1 MKILSG
7 RWFGVSVLA
16 GSLMTLGCGGSTPET
31 SNRVVFWQFWPKATI
46 EPLVDKFEAENPDL
60 EVVVEMLTWQSG
72 QEKITAAEEL
82 VQLQEKRV
90 QSLEDL
96 YSAGRASFADLAS
109 AQTGVANAKIRVLNY
124 KQDRYVAE
132 AAMPL
137 LMDTVRE
144 KVIVAE
150 RAVEIREEL
159 VGEVQRLYE
168 AGRGSMEDLDSARS
182 LLMEDRIRV
191 LNFRQELYTAEAVF
205 GITER
210 RDTK

>member
-1 MKILSG
+1 MSHLRLMSPVTGLVLLVGCSSTAPAPAPAPQLGAPNREAAVRVLDTMK
-7 RWFGVSVLA
+7 
-16 GSLMTLGCGGSTPET
+16 
-31 SNRVVFWQFWPKATI
+31 
-46 EPLVDKFEAENPDL
+46 
-60 EVVVEMLTWQSG
+60 
-72 QEKITAAEEL
+72 EKITAAEEL

-150 RAVEIREEL
+150 RAVEIREQL
-159 VGEVQRLYE
+159 VGEVQLLFE
-168 AGRGSMEDLDSARS
+168 SGRGSMEDLDSARS

-205 GITER
+205 GITEH

>member
-1 MKILSG
+1 MSNLRLMSPVTGLVLLVGCSSTAPVPAPQPRLPNREAAVRVLNTMK
-7 RWFGVSVLA
+7 
-16 GSLMTLGCGGSTPET
+16 
-31 SNRVVFWQFWPKATI
+31 
-46 EPLVDKFEAENPDL
+46 
-60 EVVVEMLTWQSG
+60 
-72 QEKITAAEEL
+72 EKITAAEEL

-96 YSAGRASFADLAS
+96 YSTGRASFADIAS
-109 AQTGVANAKIRVLNY
+109 AQTGVVDARIRVLNY

-137 LMDTVRE
+137 IMETVRE
-144 KVIVAE
+144 KVVVAE

-159 VGEVQRLYE
+159 VGEVQRLFE
-168 AGRGSMEDLDSARS
+168 AGRGSSSEVDSARS

-205 GITER
+205 GMTGI